1 MRTIK
6 VKFEW
11 TILIKVSDTRSMFKK
26 VSTEVEDFTFEAVR
40 QIHTRNYKGIGKVQS
55 DYAYLK
61 DEWGHYAHKMDMDSL
76 SVKVEGSDTVYTVAL
91 DYPWLR
97 FTPIVKTEGELVAF
111 GDEVRACGSL
121 D

>member
-1 MRTIK
+1 MRTMS

-11 TILIKVSDTRSMFKK
+11 TTLIKVSDTRSTFKK
-26 VSTEVEDFTFEAVR
+26 VSTEVEDFTFEEVR
-40 QIHTRNYKGIGKVQS
+40 QIHARNYKGIGKVYG
-55 DYAYLK
+55 DCGYLK
-61 DEWGHYAHKMDMDSL
+61 DEWGHYALKMDLDSL
-76 SVKVEGSDTVYTVAL
+76 KKELEARNIVYAVAL

-97 FTPIVKTEGELVAF
+97 FSPVVKTEKELIAF